1 MRVSAS
7 NPEQDPFGEQSSVQR
22 RVPHTLLGARFVFR
36 SVNPRLLRLAELA
49 YRGLPAAAGRGA
61 PKFDLELRLVRASSR
76 RRRRPAA
83 LRPFAAPNGVLGGIM
98 DADNFVLLSPA
109 DGSGLISVS
118 SDMLRHPYLVRYELI
133 EFAVYTLAS
142 RARQLLS
149 LHAGCVARAGR
160 ALLLMGSTGSG
171 KSTVALHCALR
182 GLDLLSED
190 AAFVDV
196 ARLQAVGV
204 PNFAY
209 VRPPAIALIGNADT
223 AARVRRAPLIRRRSG
238 IAKREVDL
246 RRLGCRLCSAPVS
259 LAAIVFLGPPLDSG
273 QARLRAL
280 SPRQTMRRFEALQ
293 AYATRLPR
301 WPAFRRRLESLP
313 GFELQ
318 RGWHPDQSV
327 VALTHLLRKLP
338 RPPVPRGNGRRVPR
352 R

>member
-1 MRVSAS
+1 
-7 NPEQDPFGEQSSVQR
+7 
-22 RVPHTLLGARFVFR
+22 
-36 SVNPRLLRLAELA
+36 
-49 YRGLPAAAGRGA
+49 
-61 PKFDLELRLVRASSR
+61 
-76 RRRRPAA
+76 
-83 LRPFAAPNGVLGGIM
+83 
-98 DADNFVLLSPA
+98 
-109 DGSGLISVS
+109 
-118 SDMLRHPYLVRYELI
+118 
-133 EFAVYTLAS
+133 
-142 RARQLLS
+142 
-149 LHAGCVARAGR
+149 
-160 ALLLMGSTGSG
+160 
-171 KSTVALHCALR
+171 
-182 GLDLLSED
+182 LLSED